1 MIKIKR
7 KETAVETL
15 KKLRE
20 LLESEE
26 TKQTKSNKLFDL
38 LKKKL

>member
-20 LLESEE
+20 LLESGE
-26 TKQTKSNKLFDL
+26 TKQIKSNKLFDL

>member
-7 KETAVETL
+7 KPTAVETL

-26 TKQTKSNKLFDL
+26 TKQIKSNKLFDL

>member
-26 TKQTKSNKLFDL
+26 TKQIKAISYLIY
-38 LKKKL
+38 